1 MATRSFIAKYDTD
14 ANVYDAIYCHWDG
27 YPSGVGVTLRDHYD
41 TDLWAK
47 MLVNIGD
54 ISSLRDGFEDTERE
68 SYKKRG
74 DTDVDTK
81 TFKYFSEMVE
91 YYRNM
96 SCEYGYVWEDGKW
109 NCYALDPQ
117 EINLYEME
125 HADV

>member
-27 YPSGVGVTLRDHYD
+27 YPAGVGVTLRDHYD

-74 DTDVDTK
+74 DTNVGPVV
-81 TFKYFSEMVE
+81 FKYFTQMVE
-91 YYRNM
+91 HYRGMN
-96 SCEYGYVWEDGKW
+96 CEYGYVWEDGKW

-125 HADV
+125 DANV

>member
-1 MATRSFIAKYDTD
+1 MYI
-14 ANVYDAIYCHWDG
+14 DAIYCHWDG

-54 ISSLRDGFEDTERE
+54 ISSLQDGFEETERE
-68 SYKKRG
+68 SYSRRG
-74 DTDVDTK
+74 DKDAGPVI
-81 TFKYFSEMVE
+81 FKYFTQMVE
-91 YYRNM
+91 HYRGMN
-96 SCEYGYVWEDGKW
+96 CEYGYVWEDGKW

>member
-27 YPSGVGVTLRDHYD
+27 YPAGVGVTLRDHYD

-74 DTDVDTK
+74 EK
-81 TFKYFSEMVE
+81 TAGTIIFKYFSQMVE
-91 YYRNM
+91 HYRGAG
-96 SCEYGYVWEDGKW
+96 CEYGYVWEDGKW

-125 HADV
+125 NADV

>member
-27 YPSGVGVTLRDHYD
+27 YPGGVGVTLRDHYD

-74 DTDVDTK
+74 EK
-81 TFKYFSEMVE
+81 TAGTIIFKSFNQMVE
-91 YYRNM
+91 HYRGAW
-96 SCEYGYVWEDGKW
+96 CEYGYVWNSGLWE
-109 NCYALDPQ
+109 CYALDPQ

-125 HADV
+125 DANV

>member
-1 MATRSFIAKYDTD
+1 MATRSFIAKYDHDT
-14 ANVYDAIYCHWDG
+14 NEYTAIYCHWDG
-27 YPSGVGVTLRDHYD
+27 YPAGVGVTLRDHYD

-74 DTDVDTK
+74 EK
-81 TFKYFSEMVE
+81 TAGTIIFKSFNQMVE
-91 YYRNM
+91 HYRGAW
-96 SCEYGYVWEDGKW
+96 CEYGYVWKDGKW

-125 HADV
+125 DANV

>member
-27 YPSGVGVTLRDHYD
+27 YPAGVGVTLRDHYD

-54 ISSLRDGFEDTERE
+54 ISSLQDGFEDTERE
-68 SYKKRG
+68 SYSRRG
-74 DTDVDTK
+74 DKDAGPVI
-81 TFKYFSEMVE
+81 FKYFTQMVE
-91 YYRNM
+91 HYRGMN
-96 SCEYGYVWEDGKW
+96 CEYGYVWEDGKW

-125 HADV
+125 DANV